1 MTMNKSSDIQ
11 KEWNEKGA
19 AFGIA
24 INEMVA
30 FCETHGSNNWTGGE
44 AVDEREHLADEVL
57 QLLKEANTS
66 GKVAEFREAFP
77 PSYSP
82 LAKYINRNE
91 QNIELLHF
99 IGDEKVVFF
108 VRCYDQ
114 KPQGYI
120 LDGDKLME
128 LDPSIK
134 AIGKSKQ
141 GNVFAVFTDDGRL
154 TTIQGWDGEVIATFT
169 LEALKK
175 STMTQ
180 LLPFNDGKKVLLV
193 SPQGIYL
200 LSEEGEKRIHPELKE
215 DEEPDGYDDYDDDE
229 EEEDDFEISM
239 ENADLSNDN
248 RYIVVADQDSSH
260 RILTAAGEPVI
271 EIEPESSYPHF
282 SLFSSNDDQ
291 VILNSC
297 YFYDG
302 VTIAVNTSKLDDLT
316 NDANEKSFE
325 CLDIDE
331 SMRVYSGVAADG
343 YYILGDA
350 DGYIK
355 AFDKRGNQLWRHYL
369 GSSITSMSL
378 SDDEKTLWV
387 GSYSGMLHKLK
398 LGAGHRDTHTI
409 GNGNHSEE
417 FRIIFWK
424 GEPVLFW

>member
-1 MTMNKSSDIQ
+1 MDMNSDIQ

-30 FCETHGSNNWTGGE
+30 FGETHGWNKWTGGE
-44 AVDEREHLADEVL
+44 PVDEREHLADEVL
-57 QLLKEANTS
+57 RLLKEANTS
-66 GKVAEFREAFP
+66 GKVTEFREAFP

-82 LAKYINRNE
+82 FNNYIKINE

-128 LDPSIK
+128 LDPSVK

-200 LSEEGEKRIHPELKE
+200 LSEGEEKLIHPEPE
-215 DEEPDGYDDYDDDE
+215 EAEEPDEYDDYDDE
-229 EEEDDFEISM
+229 EEEDDDFEISM

-260 RILTAAGEPVI
+260 RILNAVGEPVV
-271 EIEPESSYPHF
+271 EIKPESSYPHF
-282 SLFSSNDDQ
+282 CLFSSNDDQ
-291 VILNSC
+291 VIMNSC
-297 YFYDG
+297 HFYNG
-302 VTIAVNTSKLDDLT
+302 VTIAVNASKLDDLT
-316 NDANEKSFE
+316 NDTNEKSYE

-350 DGYIK
+350 DGYLK

-398 LGAGHRDTHTI
+398 FGAGHRDTHTI
-409 GNGNHSEE
+409 GNGNHYEE
-417 FRIIFWK
+417 LRIIFWK
-424 GEPVLFW
+424 DQPVLHW